1 MKNKLQILIISLVA
15 VLLFTACGN
24 DDSTQSGI
32 ISGTL
37 TPGENVTLGD
47 LKGALLVLNKLDSG
61 IDPSSVTTET
71 EEMEIVDTTRVAA
84 DGSFSFAG
92 LDYGNYVLS
101 FEDEF
106 LFDADTFS
114 VVTVDGKSEYQFNAV
129 ARYIADNA
137 YVIPE
142 EGYTKYTLKTIN
154 NTGIG
159 SYSVIFYAGGESPQE
174 VVAPGSADWNLK
186 VCFPDNADLSIKL
199 KFGSSSGE
207 VLSPE
212 LGFPTIFSGKSNCNV
227 TVDGKTLHL
236 STYYLF
242 GRKIKIED

>member
-1 MKNKLQILIISLVA
+1 
-15 VLLFTACGN
+15 
-24 DDSTQSGI
+24 
-32 ISGTL
+32 
-37 TPGENVTLGD
+37 
-47 LKGALLVLNKLDSG
+47 
-61 IDPSSVTTET
+61 
-71 EEMEIVDTTRVAA
+71 MEIVDTTRVAA
-84 DGSFSFAG
+84 DGSFSFTG

-106 LFDADTFS
+106 LFDADTFA
-114 VVTVDGKSEYQFNAV
+114 VVTVDGKSEYQFNTV
-129 ARYIADNA
+129 TRYIADNY
-137 YVIPE
+137 YVAFTGPNYIN
-142 EGYTKYTLKTIN
+142 YTLKTIN

-159 SYSVIFYAGGESPQE
+159 SYSVIFYDGGESPEE

-186 VCFPDNADLSIKL
+186 VCFPENADLSIKL

-236 STYYLF
+236 STYYVF